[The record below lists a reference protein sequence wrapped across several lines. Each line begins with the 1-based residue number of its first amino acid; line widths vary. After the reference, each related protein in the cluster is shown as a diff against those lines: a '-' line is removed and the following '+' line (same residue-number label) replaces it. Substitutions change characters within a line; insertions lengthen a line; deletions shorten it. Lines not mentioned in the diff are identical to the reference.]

1 MTDMSDSP
9 PHAWRQRRR
18 VIWVALLWAMAL
30 PLVALL
36 TGAAEGVAI
45 TAITTAGGV
54 VTLIV
59 GIYAGVAA
67 WDDKNRAAATP
78 ARATMGS
85 LL

>member
-1 MTDMSDSP
+1 MTAPAP
-9 PHAWRQRRR
+9 PHVWRQRRR
-18 VIWVALLWAMAL
+18 VIWAALLWAMAL

-36 TGAAEGVAI
+36 TEAPEGVVI

-67 WDDKNRAAATP
+67 WDDKNRG
-78 ARATMGS
+78 ARGVS
-85 LL
+85 

>member
-1 MTDMSDSP
+1 MAETVP
-9 PHAWRQRRR
+9 PHVWMQRRR
-18 VIWVALLWAMAL
+18 VIWVALLWAMVL

-36 TGAAEGVAI
+36 AGAAEGVAI

-67 WDDKNRAAATP
+67 WDDKNRG
-78 ARATMGS
+78 ARGAS
-85 LL
+85 

>member
-1 MTDMSDSP
+1 MTP
-9 PHAWRQRRR
+9 VPAHVWTQRRR
-18 VIWVALLWAMAL
+18 VIWAALLWAMAL

-36 TGAAEGVAI
+36 TEAPEGVAI

-67 WDDKNRAAATP
+67 WDDKNRAGAP
-78 ARATMGS
+78 
-85 LL
+85 

>member
-1 MTDMSDSP
+1 MTP
-9 PHAWRQRRR
+9 VPAHVWTQRRR

-36 TGAAEGVAI
+36 TDAAEGVAI

-59 GIYAGVAA
+59 GLYAGVAA
-67 WDDKNRAAATP
+67 WDDKNRGVRGA
-78 ARATMGS
+78 S
-85 LL
+85 

>member
-1 MTDMSDSP
+1 MAEAVP
-9 PHAWRQRRR
+9 PHVWTQRRR
-18 VIWVALLWAMAL
+18 VIWVALFWAMAL

-59 GIYAGVAA
+59 GLYAGVAA
-67 WDDKNRAAATP
+67 WDDKNRS
-78 ARATMGS
+78 ARGAS
-85 LL
+85 